1 MTIVE
6 AILLGLLQGLTEFL
20 PVSSSGHLTVAQR
33 LFGLEE
39 VPLLF
44 NVFLHLATLIAVVI
58 FFHKQIID
66 LLLVLYRWIFKKSA
80 QSSNEQQGLFLH
92 ANYLLEE
99 RAKRQ
104 MIIALIL
111 ATIVTGIMGL
121 GISTIL
127 PDLPIEFVYIGFL
140 VTASI
145 LILSS
150 RLAPK
155 VNKDER
161 QLSYV
166 TPKQGLLIGF
176 VQGIGVFPGISRSG
190 ITISGGII
198 AGLNRNVAG
207 EFSFLLSIPAILG
220 AFLLEVKDLDG
231 VTSTI
236 GLMPVFIG
244 CLAAFVSGFFA
255 LSFLMKLIKKG
266 KLEYFAYYLIPLA
279 IVGLVFFN

>member
-1 MTIVE
+1 MTILE
-6 AILLGLLQGLTEFL
+6 AVILGVIQGLTEFL
-20 PVSSSGHLTVAQR
+20 PVSSSGHLVVTQR
-33 LFGLEE
+33 LFGLQE

-44 NVFLHLATLIAVVI
+44 NVFLHLATLFAVVI
-58 FFHKQIID
+58 FFRNQIID
-66 LLLVLYRWIFKKSA
+66 LVMVLYRWVFNKPLQSEGEKK
-80 QSSNEQQGLFLH
+80 GLFSQ
-92 ANYLLEE
+92 ANSLLEE
-99 RAKRQ
+99 KAKRQ
-104 MIIALIL
+104 TIIALVL
-111 ATIVTGIMGL
+111 ATIVTGVMGL
-121 GISTIL
+121 GISQIL
-127 PDLPIEFVYIGFL
+127 PDLPIVFVYIGFL

-145 LILSS
+145 LMLSS

-155 VNKDER
+155 VNKDEK
-161 QLSYV
+161 QLTYV
-166 TPKQGLLIGF
+166 TPKQGLVIGF

-220 AFLLEVKDLDG
+220 AFLLEIRDLDG
-231 VTSTI
+231 VASSI
-236 GLMPVFIG
+236 GAVPVLLG

-279 IVGLVFFN
+279 IVGLVFFR